1 MFRKVKLSLVCAMVA
16 VGLSACSSDDGNPV
30 LKLDKKEYN
39 VLIEITDDVE
49 MKQITAVYYDGVNVK
64 EDKFIKPAPV
74 VDEDAEGE
82 QNQEPKITKW
92 ERKYILTATEH
103 VSIEAVGVGTDVSSK
118 LTITVTD
125 KLGFELQE
133 KKIEGKDLYLAIKL

>member
-1 MFRKVKLSLVCAMVA
+1 MFRKVKFSLVCAMIA

-49 MKQITAVYYDGVNVK
+49 MEQITAVYYDGVNVK
-64 EDKFIKPAPV
+64 EERFIKPAPV
-74 VDEDAEGE
+74 VDEDEEGE
-82 QNQEPKITKW
+82 QNQEPKITTW
-92 ERKYILTATEH
+92 ERKYTLTAAEH
-103 VSIEAVGVGTDVSSK
+103 VSIEAIGVGTDVSSK